1 MKGESPLFLAKGG
14 RWVIFSFFL
23 ISLFS
28 AVASPRATCV
38 SPSPQSH
45 NFHFLVLTF
54 SIELAWD
61 FSLRHLCSR
70 TSTTSFFVPPLFLQP
85 AVMHVPTDIASSFP
99 CLFVS
104 FSSFPGCR
112 IFLQCSPSVRG
123 IPSSF
128 LAFTSR
134 AVALYCTGAPKRE

>member
-99 CLFVS
+99 CLLFPFVVSGLSDISSMFS
-104 FSSFPGCR
+104 FRERNS
-112 IFLQCSPSVRG
+112 LVPSRFHL
-123 IPSSF
+123 P
-128 LAFTSR
+128 R
-134 AVALYCTGAPKRE
+134 AVALYWTGAPKRE